1 MPRIY
6 LKNFPQSAGEQEIRQ
21 FFRKYSA
28 DIEGVNLVEKK
39 NEDVVISRFA
49 FLQIRDDCA
58 NLQRLLKENGKEWD
72 GARIEVKQAKE
83 SFRER
88 AAKLRQE
95 KKEVENKENFQAPFQ
110 AAKFEKSD
118 SDDSSSSSDD
128 DDESIEEQKEQKKRK
143 LAEASKLL
151 QAKLSQ
157 RKKHI
162 FFCELYEKESAK
174 AKTHGDDRR
183 KDALSEREARFQR
196 MKMAK
201 PSGTKVR
208 FDSSDED
215 EETGK
220 GRDLLDGS
228 GSEEEMEPDFSSKM
242 RPEFGDASGAGLFQ
256 MEQNFNDERFKL
268 DEHFKD
274 DERLQEKVS
283 RQKQQ
288 ELRARRKREFQN
300 TVYNPYASDDESEN
314 EENAFDQ
321 NQFTNLKA
329 PEISA
334 ETHFGVKKLN
344 IGVEESETGEQAA
357 GGFSLL
363 SMFNRPE
370 GQDEDASAEDGDQM
384 DDGVSTVRKAPPQI
398 TKVLLGGEREEVDFN
413 FWQTYD
419 LKKFKVDKA
428 KVIEERRAL
437 RQKSKQ
443 DYYNIARRHKVTKLG
458 HDALLEKLF
467 QWW

>member
-1 MPRIY
+1 MLSRFY
-6 LKNFPQSAGEQEIRQ
+6 KNQ
-21 FFRKYSA
+21 YSA
-28 DIEGVNLVEKK
+28 DIEGVNIVEKK
-39 NEDVVISRFA
+39 NGDVVISRFA
-49 FLQIRDDCA
+49 FLQIREESA
-58 NLQRLLKENGKEWD
+58 SLSKLLRENGREWD
-72 GARIEVKQAKE
+72 GSAIEVKQAKE

-110 AAKFEKSD
+110 AAKFEN
-118 SDDSSSSSDD
+118 DSSSSSSSEDSSSS
-128 DDESIEEQKEQKKRK
+128 DEDEAENKMNK

-151 QAKLSQ
+151 QQKLSQ
-157 RKKHI
+157 R
-162 FFCELYEKESAK
+162 KESAK
-174 AKTHGDDRR
+174 AKTDGDERR
-183 KDALSEREARFQR
+183 KEALSEREARFQQ
-196 MKMAK
+196 MKKAK

-208 FDSSDED
+208 FDSSDDDEDD

-220 GRDLLDGS
+220 KIDLLNGS
-228 GSEEEMEPDFSSKM
+228 GSEDEGMEPDFSSKI

-256 MEQNFNDERFKL
+256 MEQNFNDDRFRL

-300 TVYNPYASDDESEN
+300 TTYNPNESDDDSEN
-314 EENAFDQ
+314 EEDAFDRH
-321 NQFTNLKA
+321 QFTNLKA

-334 ETHFGVKKLN
+334 ETHFGVKKLD
-344 IGVEESETGEQAA
+344 IGVEDDDEEKPAA
-357 GGFSLL
+357 GFSLL
-363 SMFNRPE
+363 SMFDRPA
-370 GQDEDASAEDGDQM
+370 GQDEEDIKSGEEQ
-384 DDGVSTVRKAPPQI
+384 VENNAAVRKAKPQI
-398 TKVLLGGEREEVDFN
+398 TKVFLGGEREEVDFN
-413 FWQTYD
+413 FYQTYD
-419 LKKFKVDKA
+419 LQKFKEDKA
-428 KVIEERRAL
+428 KVVEERRAL